1 MGGGSS
7 SSGSL
12 LAGIEE
18 ELGILEHS
26 VGFSFRTL
34 IISMLEIFPRLKF
47 QGTGTLWMVES
58 VVFGSRYLAKGKH
71 RTETQ
76 QALSFTLN
84 T

>member
-1 MGGGSS
+1 MGRGSS

-26 VGFSFRTL
+26 LGFSFRTL
-34 IISMLEIFPRLKF
+34 ISMIEIFPRFKF